1 MKRLKGILEALRR
14 VRHRRTSIKVCP
26 RCGKSNIRP
35 EGSLGF
41 GFLPVI
47 YICEDCGYRGYLII
61 EVDEEDYENRR
72 KVK

>member
-1 MKRLKGILEALRR
+1 MERLKEALKALRR
-14 VRHRRTSIKVCP
+14 VRYRRASSKICP

-41 GFLPVI
+41 GFLPII
-47 YICEDCGYRGYLII
+47 YVCEDCGYRGHLII